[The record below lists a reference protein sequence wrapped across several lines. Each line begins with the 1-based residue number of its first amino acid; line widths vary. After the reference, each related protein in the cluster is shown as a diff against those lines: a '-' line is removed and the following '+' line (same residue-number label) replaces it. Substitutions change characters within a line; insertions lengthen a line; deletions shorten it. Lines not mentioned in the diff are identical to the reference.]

1 MKRTLL
7 SGLLLILTFVVPGF
21 AQQQSKSEFLPK
33 IFAGWVKSSSQ
44 VSADPNAADP
54 VNGSLLKEFGF
65 TQLESATYT
74 KEGRKLTVK
83 AAQFADAS
91 GAYGSFLFYR
101 EPEVAPETIGDDAF
115 SNGNRVV
122 FYRANILADVTLD
135 RVTPMTAGELRELA
149 NDLPLPGGNARNL
162 PSLPNYLPTQGLKG
176 NKKYIVGPIGMAKIS
191 EPLPADLVDFDAG
204 AELMSADYASEEGVA
219 TLALISY
226 PTPAIAGAQLRKID
240 AANPSS
246 PDGRSAFYTKRTG
259 PLVAVV
265 SGAISTAEAKSL
277 LASVNYEADVTWNQA
292 TRLTRNNN
300 LGSLLVNVV
309 LLLSA
314 LLAVSLAAGVAFGG
328 VRLLARK
335 FFPDRLF
342 DRTQDV
348 EIIRLNLRK

>member
-115 SNGNRVV
+115 SNGIPRGV

-135 RVTPMTAGELRELA
+135 RVTPMSAGELRELA

-176 NKKYIVGPIGMAKIS
+176 NKKYIVGPIGMAKIANPCPPIS
-191 EPLPADLVDFDAG
+191 IDFDAG
-204 AELMSADYASEEGVA
+204 AELMSADYASEEGRGN
-219 TLALISY
+219 
-226 PTPAIAGAQLRKID
+226 AGADFLSDTGNCRR
-240 AANPSS
+240 AA
-246 PDGRSAFYTKRTG
+246 
-259 PLVAVV
+259 
-265 SGAISTAEAKSL
+265 AK
-277 LASVNYEADVTWNQA
+277 D
-292 TRLTRNNN
+292 
-300 LGSLLVNVV
+300 
-309 LLLSA
+309 
-314 LLAVSLAAGVAFGG
+314 
-328 VRLLARK
+328 
-335 FFPDRLF
+335 
-342 DRTQDV
+342 
-348 EIIRLNLRK
+348 